1 MSTPK
6 DATLFKLLHDFLMVY
21 LPSQRRVSK
30 HTVMAYR
37 TTLNQLLDFVKVRY
51 GISMLDITIKMLGK
65 STITDFL
72 DYVEQ
77 QRRCSIRTRNHRLA
91 CIRSFFDYAAS
102 MEAALVYCAAELRKI
117 PLKKLVSTPTVNY
130 MSEEAVRALLE
141 EPDIS
146 TAKGLRDRFLMI
158 LLYDTGARIQEL
170 LGIRIGDV
178 RLGSTPTV
186 LLYGKGSKPR
196 TVPIMQRT
204 AEHFKEYV
212 AALHEPAPVL
222 DSYLFFTGRREAR
235 HKMSDDNARKLLRRY
250 SSLAREKCLQVPQ
263 NAHPH
268 LWRHSRAMHLYQ
280 HGMDLTLVSQ
290 WLGHSDPST
299 TLIYAYADT
308 EHKRKAIGEAMAEQ
322 GLFASETTSE
332 TYRIDDEK
340 RLKRLYGLA

>member
-1 MSTPK
+1 MNALE
-6 DATLFKLLHDFLMVY
+6 DDTLFKLVHDFLRVY
-21 LPSQRRVSK
+21 LPSQRRASE
-30 HTVMAYR
+30 HTTMAYR
-37 TTLNQLLDFVKVRY
+37 TTLNQLLGFVKERY
-51 GISMLDITIKMLGK
+51 GIGFSDITIGMLGK
-65 STITDFL
+65 ETVVDYL
-72 DYVEQ
+72 DYVE
-77 QRRCSIRTRNHRLA
+77 RHRHCSIRTRNHRLA
-91 CIRSFFDYAAS
+91 CIRSFFEYAAS
-102 MEAALVYCAAELRKI
+102 MEATLVYRAAELRKI
-117 PLKKLVSTPTVNY
+117 PLKKPESSATVEH
-130 MSEEAVRALLE
+130 MSEEAVKALLE

-178 RLGSTPTV
+178 QLGSTPIV
-186 LLYGKGSKPR
+186 LLHGKGNKVR

-212 AALHEPAPVL
+212 AKLHDPMPDL
-222 DSYLFFTGRREAR
+222 DSHLFFAGRKDAR
-235 HKMSDDNARKLLRRY
+235 HKMSDDNVRKLLRRY
-250 SSLAREKCLQVPQ
+250 SSQARKKCRQVPQ

-308 EHKRKAIGEAMAEQ
+308 EHKRRAIGEAMAEQ
-322 GLFASETTSE
+322 GILSAEMTSAS
-332 TYRIDDEK
+332 YKIDDEQ